1 MGSALESKN
10 KSQILKNIDAYVE
23 CSQFISIGRTRDG
36 MYKLYPRVKD
46 RVVFNACVK
55 QKGADISDNWVK
67 EVKKE

>member
-23 CSQFISIGRTRDG
+23 CIGRTRDG

-55 QKGADISDNWVK
+55 QKGADISDEWVK